1 MSPEL
6 NSELQGGIKAE
17 GAGGEDSGRE
27 SRTLKELWLEAWV
40 SKGPRAAAWAAPA
53 HAPIRHGRWPM
64 AARQH
69 GTVEELGGKSS
80 AGFRPHENRNMPS

>member
-1 MSPEL
+1 MR
-6 NSELQGGIKAE
+6 QFAM
-17 GAGGEDSGRE
+17 AD
-27 SRTLKELWLEAWV
+27 
-40 SKGPRAAAWAAPA
+40 
-53 HAPIRHGRWPM
+53 GRWPM